1 MVKSLAEECINLIE
15 KSIQDVLDEKRAEKG
30 LFESEFDLLIAKL
43 SRKSKLKLQL
53 LAEMVIISFNPTTH
67 ITSIKET
74 E

>member
-53 LAEMVIISFNPTTH
+53 LAEMVIIS
-67 ITSIKET
+67 
-74 E
+74 